1 MVLYFSK
8 MSEHYELG
16 KKGEQLAVDYL
27 TKEGYKIEE
36 RNWRFQ
42 KAEIDIIASKQET
55 VISVEVKTRSSR
67 DFETVNAGI
76 STFNLGNFAFITNI
90 YGSPDITFISGE
102 ADAFKKIQL
111 YDDVTSTRGSASGNL
126 IGIARSRAI
135 EFSTGTAG
143 ATSSNTSSVYKL

>member
-36 RNWRFQ
+36 RNWRFH

-55 VISVEVKTRSSR
+55 IISVEVKTRSSK
-67 DFETVNAGI
+67 DFGDPQDFVNSKKIKLMVLAMNEYVLMK
-76 STFNLGNFAFITNI
+76 NLDIEVRFDIIAITKI
-90 YGSPDITFISGE
+90 KEEFDINHIK
-102 ADAFKKIQL
+102 DAFL
-111 YDDVTSTRGSASGNL
+111 Y
-126 IGIARSRAI
+126 
-135 EFSTGTAG
+135 F
-143 ATSSNTSSVYKL
+143 

>member
-42 KAEIDIIASKQET
+42 KAEIDIIASKQQT
-55 VISVEVKTRSSR
+55 IISIEVKTRSSK
-67 DFETVNAGI
+67 DFGNPQDFVNSKKIKLMVLAMNEYVLMK
-76 STFNLGNFAFITNI
+76 NL
-90 YGSPDITFISGE
+90 DIEVRFDIIAIIKIKE
-102 ADAFKKIQL
+102 EFDINHIKDAFL
-111 YDDVTSTRGSASGNL
+111 Y
-126 IGIARSRAI
+126 
-135 EFSTGTAG
+135 F
-143 ATSSNTSSVYKL
+143 

>member
-55 VISVEVKTRSSR
+55 IISVEVKTRSSK
-67 DFETVNAGI
+67 DFGNPQDFVNSKKIKLMVLAMNEYV
-76 STFNLGNFAFITNI
+76 FMKNLDIEVRFDIIAITKI
-90 YGSPDITFISGE
+90 KEEFDINHIK
-102 ADAFKKIQL
+102 DAFL
-111 YDDVTSTRGSASGNL
+111 Y
-126 IGIARSRAI
+126 
-135 EFSTGTAG
+135 F
-143 ATSSNTSSVYKL
+143 

>member
-42 KAEIDIIASKQET
+42 KAEIDIIASKQQT
-55 VISVEVKTRSSR
+55 IISIEVKTRSSK
-67 DFETVNAGI
+67 DFGNPQDFVNSKKIKLMVVAMNEYVLMK
-76 STFNLGNFAFITNI
+76 NL
-90 YGSPDITFISGE
+90 DIEVRFDIIAIIKIKE
-102 ADAFKKIQL
+102 EFDINHIKDAFL
-111 YDDVTSTRGSASGNL
+111 Y
-126 IGIARSRAI
+126 
-135 EFSTGTAG
+135 F
-143 ATSSNTSSVYKL
+143 

>member
-55 VISVEVKTRSSR
+55 IISVEVKTRSSK
-67 DFETVNAGI
+67 DFGNPQDFVNSKKIKLMVVAMNEYVLI
-76 STFNLGNFAFITNI
+76 RELDIEVRFDIIAITKI
-90 YGSPDITFISGE
+90 KEEFDINHIK
-102 ADAFKKIQL
+102 DAFL
-111 YDDVTSTRGSASGNL
+111 Y
-126 IGIARSRAI
+126 
-135 EFSTGTAG
+135 F
-143 ATSSNTSSVYKL
+143 

>member
-55 VISVEVKTRSSR
+55 IISIEVKTRSSK
-67 DFETVNAGI
+67 DFGNPQDFVNSKKIKLMVVAMNEYVLMK
-76 STFNLGNFAFITNI
+76 NL
-90 YGSPDITFISGE
+90 DIEVRFDIIAIIKIKE
-102 ADAFKKIQL
+102 EFDINHIKDAFL
-111 YDDVTSTRGSASGNL
+111 Y
-126 IGIARSRAI
+126 
-135 EFSTGTAG
+135 F
-143 ATSSNTSSVYKL
+143 

>member
-27 TKEGYKIEE
+27 IKEGYKIEE

-55 VISVEVKTRSSR
+55 IISVEVKTRSSK
-67 DFETVNAGI
+67 DFGNPQDFVNSKKIKLMVLAMNEYVLTKNLDVEVRFDIIAITKIKKKFGI
-76 STFNLGNFAFITNI
+76 NHIK
-90 YGSPDITFISGE
+90 
-102 ADAFKKIQL
+102 DAFL
-111 YDDVTSTRGSASGNL
+111 Y
-126 IGIARSRAI
+126 
-135 EFSTGTAG
+135 F
-143 ATSSNTSSVYKL
+143 